1 MQKTEFITQSYFT
14 ARNDVRLKSAHYRIK
29 KICNKR
35 KLQNIATNHS
45 TDISYK
51 DFMKIYIK
59 HTSKPYSFL
68 TIVTKLSTNGR
79 YVLEKISLFFYKLAL
94 ADKIKS
100 LHDKIKAIEP
110 QYNLDRETAKIIL
123 M

>member
-68 TIVTKLSTNGR
+68 TIVSKLPARDPLRIGGN
-79 YVLEKISLFFYKLAL
+79 LLAFCKLTL

-100 LHDKIKAIEP
+100 LNDKSKAKEP
-110 QYNLDRETAKIIL
+110 QYNLDRETAKL
-123 M
+123 FPM

>member
-59 HTSKPYSFL
+59 HTSKPYSML
-68 TIVTKLSTNGR
+68 TIVNK
-79 YVLEKISLFFYKLAL
+79 
-94 ADKIKS
+94 
-100 LHDKIKAIEP
+100 
-110 QYNLDRETAKIIL
+110 
-123 M
+123 

>member
-51 DFMKIYIK
+51 DFKEIYIK

-68 TIVTKLSTNGR
+68 TIVTKLPTNDR